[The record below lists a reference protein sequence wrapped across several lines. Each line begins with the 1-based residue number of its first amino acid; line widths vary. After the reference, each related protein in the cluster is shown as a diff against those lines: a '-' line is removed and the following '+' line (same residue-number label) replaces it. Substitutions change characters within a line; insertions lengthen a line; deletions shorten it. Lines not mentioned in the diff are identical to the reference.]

1 MALRLRDFIDRESS
15 TETPVAEPSI
25 WTFHDIFQAANA
37 ASVRDSDGEDPYG
50 PQPKRFM
57 QTEHQKRQLA
67 RDLEIRRMAWTMRKM
82 KKDHKANH
90 QRRKKQ
96 KQRPSPFEK
105 LPSDLVLKLMQHIH
119 LRNISEL
126 INSSA
131 INQSIFKANQ
141 TAIFR
146 GIEIEQLRE
155 WKWLFGDSKYR
166 TSAQAQHLKDAII
179 SENYCHDPGAHGWAY
194 DEQLLEILRMI
205 DNNEFTGVR
214 NVMFLQDMQ
223 DRVDVDINATE
234 SYTKTKIARRTA
246 ICLRSL
252 SFGRPGI
259 VEEKERTEYRPL
271 VNALILPWEARSQLV
286 NEQPG
291 SIQAEIRSILT
302 IVIEKIY
309 HTLQHVVR
317 LWSWQY
323 YNSPGEHLKP
333 QAVKKWMSKVVTGL
347 ILESVMPQWRAE
359 TISPSQVPCFMW
371 KDSRID
377 LAGDLVKVLNEHDI
391 GKEDAI
397 QAVKNG
403 VEFGKRI
410 GLDVGRLLDGT
421 MAGEYIDIFGEE
433 EAIFS

>member
-1 MALRLRDFIDRESS
+1 MRL
-15 TETPVAEPSI
+15 
-25 WTFHDIFQAANA
+25 
-37 ASVRDSDGEDPYG
+37 Y
-50 PQPKRFM
+50 
-57 QTEHQKRQLA
+57 
-67 RDLEIRRMAWTMRKM
+67 
-82 KKDHKANH
+82 
-90 QRRKKQ
+90 
-96 KQRPSPFEK
+96 
-105 LPSDLVLKLMQHIH
+105 
-119 LRNISEL
+119 
-126 INSSA
+126 
-131 INQSIFKANQ
+131 
-141 TAIFR
+141 
-146 GIEIEQLRE
+146 
-155 WKWLFGDSKYR
+155 
-166 TSAQAQHLKDAII
+166 
-179 SENYCHDPGAHGWAY
+179 
-194 DEQLLEILRMI
+194 
-205 DNNEFTGVR
+205 
-214 NVMFLQDMQ
+214 
-223 DRVDVDINATE
+223 
-234 SYTKTKIARRTA
+234 
-246 ICLRSL
+246 
-252 SFGRPGI
+252 
-259 VEEKERTEYRPL
+259 
-271 VNALILPWEARSQLV
+271 
-286 NEQPG
+286 
-291 SIQAEIRSILT
+291 